1 MGDTAAEFP
10 VCAFASFKFYS
21 GHTVAQESVDPANPA
36 VRDIEFQ
43 KFVKEA
49 NIDLDDP
56 ANRDLKIDFNE
67 ELMDQRMQV
76 RKYIL
81 SGKIKSAINLINEI
95 NPYVSVLSL

>member
-1 MGDTAAEFP
+1 MNRVVLNFLIVEGYKEGA
-10 VCAFASFKFYS
+10 K
-21 GHTVAQESVDPANPA
+21 
-36 VRDIEFQ
+36 

-56 ANRDLKIDFNE
+56 VNHDLKIDFNE

-81 SGKIKSAINLINEI
+81 GGRIKQAINLINEI
-95 NPYVSVLSL
+95 NPYVSFKSFKNYSFINLFYLILIDTRQKP